1 MDILALIEA
10 HCRYVAAQVPR
21 AAQGCR
27 TALAVLLAVPSA
39 CARHLPDIAGSR
51 TELFEALVRFGLLP
65 ALPSRHTQTGVLRL
79 LGKLTPLVEARSE
92 RHWAM
97 WLARVLDPASS
108 VAERLAAGTPESQ
121 RVARDPGGV
130 FNPMRPRDYARE
142 RAELQNAAASAIEAR
157 ANAERAVN
165 ELRAALADA
174 EETALALR
182 TERDSQASRARDLES
197 EREALRADL
206 ASMQERVKLLQREA
220 TTAQGGRG
228 AAQRTADGLVGQLDQ
243 LRRDLAAV
251 TAARDRAV
259 DEAAAQRAELKTAQT
274 RLDTAN
280 ASLAEARERIDE
292 LEDDAPTADD
302 VLETKLKEAMDERD
316 NYGRRLTAAARER
329 DLLRGE
335 LEGEAT
341 YRQAAVQQLA
351 QSTKDLITTRGERDA
366 AEEKIEVARDRLRR
380 QAAEI
385 AVRQARAP
393 LSAELIAREVEALLS
408 RTRE

>member
-79 LGKLTPLVEARSE
+79 LGRLTPLVEARSE

-121 RVARDPGGV
+121 RVARDPGGA

-142 RAELQNAAASAIEAR
+142 RAELQNTAASAIEAR

-182 TERDSQASRARDLES
+182 TERDSQASRALDLES

-206 ASMQERVKLLQREA
+206 ASMQERVKLLQHEA
-220 TTAQGGRG
+220 TTAQGGCG

-251 TAARDRAV
+251 TVARDRAV
-259 DEAAAQRAELKTAQT
+259 DEAAAQRAELE
-274 RLDTAN
+274 TAN

-316 NYGRRLTAAARER
+316 NYKHRLAAAARER

-341 YRQAAVQQLA
+341 YRQTAVQQLA

-393 LSAELIAREVEALLS
+393 LSAELISREVEALLS